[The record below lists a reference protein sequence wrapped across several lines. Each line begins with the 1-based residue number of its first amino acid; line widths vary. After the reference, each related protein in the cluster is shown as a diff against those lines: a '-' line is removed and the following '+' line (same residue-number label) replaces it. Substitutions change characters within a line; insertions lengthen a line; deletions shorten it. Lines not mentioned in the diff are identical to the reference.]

1 MFHTKPEL
9 LSAVTEDIAAGEPNP
24 LPVGMRPWHEEALS
38 TLDGRRSLALVVENG
53 VDIYS
58 RVAPL
63 AHAIREAALVDSDVD
78 AMWSQI
84 SVRRKAAMG
93 QQILALREHGQLRR
107 DLDNSRATDI
117 LHALLSHETYLDLV
131 QRSGWGVEQF
141 KAWLYEALC
150 ALLLDPEAVAAPGS
164 RDAVTGLSFAE
175 VD

>member
-63 AHAIREAALVDSDVD
+63 AHAIREASLVDSDVD

-107 DLDNSRATDI
+107 DLQGGGQGR
-117 LHALLSHETYLDLV
+117 V
-131 QRSGWGVEQF
+131 G
-141 KAWLYEALC
+141 
-150 ALLLDPEAVAAPGS
+150 AAHTNVG
-164 RDAVTGLSFAE
+164 RGEDGEGTA
-175 VD
+175 